1 VVVSGEL
8 SVKIANRYIR
18 KELGK
23 EDLELLAK
31 SLEKVLTDNEI
42 SMLAGLLV
50 GGLLAR
56 EFEKAGLKVK
66 KKARNRRS

>member
-1 VVVSGEL
+1 
-8 SVKIANRYIR
+8 VKIANRYIR

-66 KKARNRRS
+66 KKVRR

>member
-1 VVVSGEL
+1 
-8 SVKIANRYIR
+8 VKIANRYIR

-42 SMLAGLLV
+42 SMLAGLLI

-66 KKARNRRS
+66 KKVRR

>member
-1 VVVSGEL
+1 M
-8 SVKIANRYIR
+8 KIANRYIR

-42 SMLAGLLV
+42 SILAGLLV

-66 KKARNRRS
+66 KKVRR

>member
-1 VVVSGEL
+1 
-8 SVKIANRYIR
+8 VKIANRYIR

>member
-1 VVVSGEL
+1 MVVSGEL

>member
-1 VVVSGEL
+1 
-8 SVKIANRYIR
+8 VKIANRYIR

-66 KKARNRRS
+66 KKARNRRG